1 MKSMNFVRNQL
12 GVSAQTVR
20 NYIKDGKIKAVKSP
34 SGRFLFEDDEVNR
47 FLGKNK
53 NIEKPK
59 TWAFYIRSSAGDK
72 VLLENQERN
81 LRENYPVPDFI
92 FKDSGSGLNEKRQGL
107 NRLLKKVKLGEIT
120 DVAIT
125 QKDRLTRF
133 GNLYLSELFEAYNVR
148 LHILFED
155 NKEIDLQEELMKDF
169 MSLLASFSGKFYRLR
184 SIENKLKL
192 LEKAKS
198 ELNESNKSI

>member
-1 MKSMNFVRNQL
+1 MNN
-12 GVSAQTVR
+12 
-20 NYIKDGKIKAVKSP
+20 N
-34 SGRFLFEDDEVNR
+34 
-47 FLGKNK
+47 
-53 NIEKPK
+53 
-59 TWAFYIRSSAGDK
+59 
-72 VLLENQERN
+72 
-81 LRENYPVPDFI
+81 
-92 FKDSGSGLNEKRQGL
+92 
-107 NRLLKKVKLGEIT
+107 KKVKLGEIT

-198 ELNESNKSI
+198 ELNESNKSL